1 MSMGWRWGQVAGLNE
16 VDLVSLIEKLRFGQT
31 GRR

>member
-1 MSMGWRWGQVAGLNE
+1 MGWRWGQVVGLKE
-16 VDLVSLIEKLRFGQT
+16 ADLVSLIEKLRFEQT